1 MGYIG
6 NQQTEGFSKI
16 PPKQDLTGATGTSLT
31 LSHAVSSPES
41 IDLFINNVRQEPTE
55 SYTTDGTTV
64 NLVGYSVAAT
74 DDIYVVYNSL
84 AQQTSTHP
92 SNQALQATSGAFSST
107 LAVTGATTATG
118 GIKLGG
124 TASANLLDNYYE
136 GTWLP
141 YYSDINGNA
150 IFNQSPTVNVGTY
163 QRIGDFVTLHTYFG
177 NPSPVTGTASYSASS
192 PCYIGGLPFAV
203 PSGNF
208 YAGII
213 SYQAGLD
220 SSGVNNFDSTG
231 AGVPLSCVTEG
242 GYSVLRLHYA
252 LGTTMVG
259 ARQDIFLNS
268 AALILSV
275 TYKVT

>member
-64 NLVGYSVAAT
+64 NLVGYTVAAT

-118 GIKLGG
+118 GL
-124 TASANLLDNYYE
+124 
-136 GTWLP
+136 
-141 YYSDINGNA
+141 
-150 IFNQSPTVNVGTY
+150 NVGTVKEANGTNTALSIDSDGRVAKPQQIAFLAYKSTGGDTAYSSSTSISADMTSTEFNAGGHY
-163 QRIGDFVTLHTYFG
+163 QTSGSDVGKFIAPITGYYFIGCNLFNNT
-177 NPSPVTGTASYSASS
+177 TGTTRVNLIRESDGLGFAGQSQSSTDNDINFGSVIYLTANDKVLVKTNYAATIYHGSGHSYF
-192 PCYIGGLPFAV
+192 YGYFIG
-203 PSGNF
+203 
-208 YAGII
+208 
-213 SYQAGLD
+213 
-220 SSGVNNFDSTG
+220 
-231 AGVPLSCVTEG
+231 
-242 GYSVLRLHYA
+242 
-252 LGTTMVG
+252 
-259 ARQDIFLNS
+259 
-268 AALILSV
+268 
-275 TYKVT
+275 